1 MSSLPVILDAESLVG
16 GWLRDHAD
24 VMALDAR
31 VAGRTPDA
39 MTLPWVRVTQLDAR
53 PAPRSGLEHW
63 IDHTIQLDCY
73 AGSDAMRAF
82 DGQATA
88 SLLGRT
94 ARAVL
99 KALEGTTADD
109 AVIARVAFSTHLRAP
124 DTTTEPAMERV
135 ILVADLLM
143 RSA

>member
-1 MSSLPVILDAESLVG
+1 MALPVILDGEALVG
-16 GWLRDHAD
+16 GWLREHPD

-39 MTLPWVRVTQLDAR
+39 MTAPWVRVTQLDAR
-53 PAPRSGLEHW
+53 ALERSGMDHW
-63 IDHTIQLDCY
+63 IDYTIQLDCY

-88 SLLGRT
+88 NLLGAT
-94 ARAVL
+94 TRAVL
-99 KALEGTTADD
+99 KATEGTTTDD
-109 AVIARVAFSTHLRAP
+109 AVIARVAFSTHMRAP

-135 ILVADLLM
+135 IIVADLLM
-143 RSA
+143 RPA

>member
-1 MSSLPVILDAESLVG
+1 MALPVILDAEALVG
-16 GWLRDHAD
+16 GWLREHPD

-39 MTLPWVRVTQLDAR
+39 MTAPWVRVTQLDAR
-53 PAPRSGLEHW
+53 PVERSGLEHW
-63 IDHTIQLDCY
+63 IDYTVQLDCY
-73 AGSDAMRAF
+73 AGTDAMRTF

-88 SLLGRT
+88 SLLART
-94 ARAVL
+94 ARSVL
-99 KALEGTTADD
+99 KATEGTTIDD
-109 AVIARVAFSTHLRAP
+109 TVTARVAFSSHLRAP